1 MSDAQPPRA
10 RRRPPEHVLARVVTG
25 TVVLL
30 VGLVMVFAW
39 RVVYR
44 PHLDPMPDEPVDVL
58 LVLGPLEDW
67 RVEMANQL
75 MAEGRAR
82 NLVLSTPDPALDQRH
97 CGAADWPVICFEP
110 EPSTTRGEA
119 MQLKRLMAEN
129 GWTTAAVLTV
139 DFHAARSRFIFER
152 CLGQPV
158 PVVGRHVSYWDD
170 ERPYMVAYQLGGYLK
185 EIRLGRCE
193 A

>member
-1 MSDAQPPRA
+1 MSDARPQS

-44 PHLDPMPDEPVDVL
+44 PQLDQMPDEPVDVL
-58 LVLGPLEDW
+58 LVLGPLDDW
-67 RVEMANQL
+67 RVEMATDL
-75 MAEGRAR
+75 MRRGKAR
-82 NLVLSTPDPALDQRH
+82 TLVMSTPDPARERRH
-97 CGAADWPVICFEP
+97 CGSADWPVICFVP
-110 EPSTTRGEA
+110 DPSTTRGEA
-119 MQLKRLMAEN
+119 MQLKRLMDEH
-129 GWTTAAVLTV
+129 GWTSAAVLTI
-139 DFHAARSRFIFER
+139 DFHAARSRFIFKR
-152 CLGQPV
+152 CLGTPV
-158 PVVGRHVSYWDD
+158 PVVGRHVSYWD
-170 ERPYMVAYQLGGYLK
+170 EQRAYMVAYQLGGYLK